1 MSRLI
6 VNADDF
12 GYTLGIDR
20 AVAELHAACA
30 VSSAT
35 AMATGAASAALETR
49 VPRGLGIGC
58 HIVLVDGNPAAPP
71 EAIPSL
77 LEGERLRPS
86 LSGFLLDLE
95 RGRIRDREIE
105 VEAIAQIRSLQN
117 LGLTLTHL
125 DTHKHTHLF
134 PRVLRPVLRAALQ
147 CGIRAIRNPF
157 EPRWSQAVTLGAP
170 PLRRIEFSL
179 LGGFRRGFLA
189 EVARAGL
196 RTTGGALGVLG
207 TGVLDAAMLDRL
219 LAALAQ
225 HGDANE
231 CYELVCHPGYHDAA
245 LDTQPTRL
253 RAERERERAA
263 LLAGVPRWTG
273 AGGAHRLITF
283 AQL

>member
-12 GYTLGIDR
+12 GYTPGIDR
-20 AVAELHAACA
+20 AIVELHTACA

-35 AMATGAASAALETR
+35 AMATGAAMARLENQ

-58 HIVLVDGNPAAPP
+58 HIVLVDGSPAAPP
-71 EAIPSL
+71 EAIPTL
-77 LEGERLRPS
+77 LEGGRLRPS
-86 LSGFLLDLE
+86 LSRFLLDLE
-95 RGRIRDREIE
+95 RGRIRDQEIE
-105 VEAIAQIRSLQN
+105 AEAIAQIRSLQT
-117 LGLTLTHL
+117 LGFTLTHI

-134 PRVLRPVLRAALQ
+134 PRVLRPVVRAALQ
-147 CGIRAIRNPF
+147 CGVRAIRNPF
-157 EPRWSQAVTLGAP
+157 EPRWSQALTRGAS
-170 PLRRIEFSL
+170 PLRRLEFSL
-179 LGGFRRGFLA
+179 LSSFRRGFLA

-196 RTTGGALGVLG
+196 RTTSGALGVLG

-225 HGDANE
+225 HGEAND
-231 CYELVCHPGYHDAA
+231 CYELVCHPGFHDAA
-245 LDTQPTRL
+245 LDAQPTRL

-263 LLAGVPRWTG
+263 LLAGVPRWTA